1 MRILLALCVG
11 LLGTTALAQTAD
23 SPLTTATHAEEGTYV
38 ADGSGMSL
46 YLFLADTQGKE
57 GTEATSACEGDCLAN
72 WPPLVVEDT
81 PVGDDTLDASLL
93 GTIECS
99 DGTLQVTYNGWPLYY
114 YHEDAAAG
122 DIKGHDI
129 EEFGAEWYLIGP
141 NGERAG
147 HEEEGEEDEEEG
159 DDSSGSG
166 SGGNSGSG
174 GSSSY

>member
-1 MRILLALCVG
+1 MRILLALCLG
-11 LLGTTALAQTAD
+11 LLGTTALAQTAE
-23 SPLTTATHAEEGTYV
+23 SPLTTRTHAEEGTYV
-38 ADGSGMSL
+38 ADGGGMSL
-46 YLFLADTQGKE
+46 YLFLADTQGKD
-57 GTEATSACEGDCLAN
+57 GTAAVSACADDCLAN
-72 WPPLVVEDT
+72 WPPLVVEDM

-93 GTIECS
+93 GTIDRG
-99 DGTLQVTYNGWPLYY
+99 DGMLQVTYNGWPLYY

-147 HEEEGEEDEEEG
+147 HEEGEEHEEEEE
-159 DDSSGSG
+159 DSSGSG

-174 GSSSY
+174 GSTSY